1 MFRSRLIDPLSSEKV
16 IRTILEALG
25 NLLKGG
31 VDMETMGPNMYHI
44 MVQESGLADAL
55 EKL

>member
-1 MFRSRLIDPLSSEKV
+1 MFRGRLLDPLSSEKV

-31 VDMETMGPNMYHI
+31 VDMDSMSPNAYHI
-44 MVQESGLADAL
+44 MV
-55 EKL
+55 